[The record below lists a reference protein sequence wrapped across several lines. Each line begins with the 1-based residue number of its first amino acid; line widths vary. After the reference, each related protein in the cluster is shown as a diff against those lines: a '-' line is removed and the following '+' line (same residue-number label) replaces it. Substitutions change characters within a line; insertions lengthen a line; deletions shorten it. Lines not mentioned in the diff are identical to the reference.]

1 MNEANGADKERQKAE
16 KQKIKKEKRRL
27 RSFKAVFN
35 ILRGVYYVC
44 LSLLFPFK
52 RYGNKRRFNDREY
65 IFVSNHLSRLDV
77 FPCALA
83 TSKPVHFIC
92 KKQLENSAAGRWV
105 VKMCQCIPVSRD
117 GTDVGAVMQ
126 SIRYLKNGESLA
138 IFPEGTRNK
147 TDDIFLPFKSG
158 AAMISIKTKTPIVPV
173 VMAKK
178 MRIFR
183 RVRIFYGDPIEFTDY
198 YDKKLTA
205 QDIENCD
212 SILKEK
218 MIEMYRE
225 VNGGKL
231 TLNTVTDEETEIK

>member
-1 MNEANGADKERQKAE
+1 MNEANGADKECQKAE
-16 KQKIKKEKRRL
+16 KMKIKKEKRRL

-35 ILRGVYYVC
+35 ILHGVYYVC

-65 IFVSNHLSRLDV
+65 IFVSNHLSWLDV

-126 SIRYLKNGESLA
+126 SIRYLKKPCY
-138 IFPEGTRNK
+138 FP
-147 TDDIFLPFKSG
+147 
-158 AAMISIKTKTPIVPV
+158 
-173 VMAKK
+173 
-178 MRIFR
+178 R
-183 RVRIFYGDPIEFTDY
+183 RH
-198 YDKKLTA
+198 A
-205 QDIENCD
+205 Q
-212 SILKEK
+212 
-218 MIEMYRE
+218 
-225 VNGGKL
+225 
-231 TLNTVTDEETEIK
+231 